1 MPIWFP
7 SIWGLIRIR
16 NLLSVLYFN
25 VRTLYQSAECE
36 SADSTFWGSIWP
48 MGPTRLSTK
57 IISHAS
63 PFSIAAVLSYFF
75 AAFCG
80 YWLTRKAPLL
90 VLKNTPN
97 AFRVFLKC
105 SNGFHYTPRRFHSG
119 TLCPSILKK
128 LFESYLFF
136 YPLFPHVFVLRRFLK
151 SSLLFCKA
159 FTKIS
164 FSQRK
169 VLLVWICF
177 IAASILPA
185 CF

>member
-90 VLKNTPN
+90 VLKDTPN
-97 AFRVFLKC
+97 AFRVFLKVQQWF
-105 SNGFHYTPRRFHSG
+105 SLHSSPFSLWN
-119 TLCPSILKK
+119 TLPKHFEEAFWK
-128 LFESYLFF
+128 LSFLLPLSFPTYLF
-136 YPLFPHVFVLRRFLK
+136 
-151 SSLLFCKA
+151 
-159 FTKIS
+159 
-164 FSQRK
+164 
-169 VLLVWICF
+169 
-177 IAASILPA
+177 
-185 CF
+185 

>member
-1 MPIWFP
+1 
-7 SIWGLIRIR
+7 
-16 NLLSVLYFN
+16 
-25 VRTLYQSAECE
+25 
-36 SADSTFWGSIWP
+36 

-90 VLKNTPN
+90 VLKDTPN

-136 YPLFPHVFVLRRFLK
+136 YPLVSPRICFKKVSEKLLVVLQGFYQDSLLSTKGTASSDLFHCHSHSSCLFLK
-151 SSLLFCKA
+151 GISFKNFSSL
-159 FTKIS
+159 
-164 FSQRK
+164 
-169 VLLVWICF
+169 
-177 IAASILPA
+177 
-185 CF
+185 